1 MCLLKVLCPTSAAK
15 ALLRAEVCPLCQL
28 PKRWAF
34 YARFPGGHSKLA
46 TMTAVVHTPLAAQ
59 IARVAKLGNLTAT
72 HLAEATGG
80 DPSSARRWLRG
91 TRAPSGVHAL
101 RALEL
106 TSLVERLAQVMQP
119 AYIPIWL
126 IKPIE
131 RLDDRRPVDV
141 IRSGDYRSVSRLV
154 ATLEGMPVS

>member
-1 MCLLKVLCPTSAAK
+1 
-15 ALLRAEVCPLCQL
+15 
-28 PKRWAF
+28 
-34 YARFPGGHSKLA
+34 
-46 TMTAVVHTPLAAQ
+46 MTAVAHAPLAAE
-59 IARVAKLGNLTAT
+59 IARVGKLGHLTAA
-72 HLAEATGG
+72 HLADATGG

-91 TRAPSGVHAL
+91 TQAPYGGHAA

-119 AYIPIWL
+119 TYIPIWL

-141 IRSGDYRSVSRLV
+141 IRAGDYRSVSRLV
-154 ATLEGMPVS
+154 ASLEDMPVA